1 MPYAISLYHFDGE
14 KKVESFI
21 IPLPILEKRLL
32 YSRSNKT
39 IDKPC
44 IYTTSCRNTADG
56 CRKMRFVPLFS
67 FKTEA
72 PSGEPKVSAFLYLA
86 SVLKE
91 H

>member
-1 MPYAISLYHFDGE
+1 MPYAISLYHFDGK

-39 IDKPC
+39 IDVNVSIQPVAQQMVAE
-44 IYTTSCRNTADG
+44 R
-56 CRKMRFVPLFS
+56 RFVPCSS

-72 PSGEPKVSAFLYLA
+72 PSGT
-86 SVLKE
+86 
-91 H
+91 